1 MGMIHFAPIII
12 GHSDIDDERMDKAF
26 GYMIWAMLILLGAVL
41 GYALNSL
48 AWGIG
53 ITAFVIIIG
62 ICVILWKKD
71 TEKERL
77 TKKEKEDELD

>member
-1 MGMIHFAPIII
+1 MF
-12 GHSDIDDERMDKAF
+12 
-26 GYMIWAMLILLGAVL
+26 ILLGAVL
-41 GYALNSL
+41 GYVLNSL

-71 TEKERL
+71 TEKECL
-77 TKKEKEDELD
+77 TKKEKENELD